1 MTDRPTNGRTD
12 RVIGKLHIQKYD
24 KYTGNGIRILPL
36 LCTTSGVRDLEVHIA
51 PQPDL
56 FPYFPS

>member
-51 PQPDL
+51 P
-56 FPYFPS
+56 